1 MLETTEAPPP
11 PAATPSVVPRRRPAP
26 VHRHLRWPL
35 AILPWIFP
43 AVLLVLALLNTG
55 VSGRDIA
62 LYAFYFAIDIVLP
75 GTLVYRLLRGSRG
88 NVPEDLGLGAATGM
102 LLMLGGWALCAF
114 LGTQVLLPWW
124 PALIV
129 VPFLA
134 VPRLHRHWRVSR
146 PRPLPLRWS
155 WIVAGGLVLLVGSE
169 YPGWTTTPLPP
180 AGGVIY
186 QDLWYHLA
194 LVHEMMRSMPFQVPQ
209 MAGDSL
215 TYHYLSDADIA
226 TASMVTK
233 IDPAVVM
240 LRLWIVPVAG
250 TAVLVMAALART
262 LSGKWWAGALGGTT
276 AILGLPLLLGAAT
289 TALGVNPVS
298 PYSPSQTYAVP
309 LLGLLVVLTVDVLRG
324 RGLGWAWLLIFP
336 LALACAGAK
345 SSALPPFLAG
355 LLAAAVIVAFR
366 HRRRLLPTAAL
377 FALTIGAVVLGFRLF
392 AGGGAGTLGFQ
403 PLAILFWVVPYRQT
417 IGYQDV
423 IDKNIFLPYGV
434 EHTGTA
440 GRAFIAGV
448 LIWWLLM
455 QAPRMLALA
464 GIVARPTRTEPA
476 MWLLAGMT
484 AAGAGATF
492 LLWHPS
498 ASQIYF
504 YMGAAPFGTVA
515 VAWLMAA
522 TARSWRPV
530 LAGVLA
536 GGIWAL
542 IAPQMFPPRV
552 DRVVRW
558 ALVLAEPIVRTAV
571 IAVGVAAIALILRR
585 VFTGRTPWQA
595 LPAGILAAVLGAG
608 LIGGAQRQIQEVD
621 AALSAVPTPSE
632 EDPGKV
638 ILPEEM
644 LAAEWLDDHA
654 GRDDV
659 VATNVHC
666 TPIDWT
672 SGCDARAFWVA
683 GLGGRRTVIES
694 WGYTD
699 AAVAEDG
706 VNGERYMRQPAPD
719 FERYQ
724 LNQKVFADGQEA
736 DLAELKRLYNV
747 RWLFADDRAAGVVS
761 SNLAQIAK
769 VRFTSGPVT
778 IYELP

>member
-1 MLETTEAPPP
+1 MLDTAEAAPPV
-11 PAATPSVVPRRRPAP
+11 ATPSAEPSPRPAP
-26 VHRHLRWPL
+26 ARRRLRWPL
-35 AILPWIFP
+35 AILPWVFP
-43 AVLLVLALLNTG
+43 AVALVLALLNTG
-55 VSGRDIA
+55 VPGRDIA
-62 LYAFYFAIDIVLP
+62 LYAFYFAVDIVLP
-75 GTLVYRLLRGSRG
+75 GTLIHRWVRGSRG
-88 NVPEDLGLGAATGM
+88 NVPEDLGLGAATG
-102 LLMLGGWALCAF
+102 LLIMLGGWALCAF

-124 PALIV
+124 PALLV

-134 VPRLHRHWRVSR
+134 VPRLHKHWRVSR

-155 WIVAGGLVLLVGSE
+155 WIVAAGLVLLVGAQ
-169 YPGWTTTPLPP
+169 YPSWTDTPLPP
-180 AGGVIY
+180 AGGAIY

-194 LVHEMMRSMPFQVPQ
+194 LVHEMTRSMPFQVPQ
-209 MAGDSL
+209 MAGESL

-226 TASMVTK
+226 VASMITK
-233 IDPAVVM
+233 IDPAVVL
-240 LRLWIVPVAG
+240 LRLWIVPVAATG
-250 TAVLVMAALART
+250 VLVTAALTRS
-262 LSGKWWAGALGGTT
+262 LSGKWWAGALGGVV
-276 AILGLPLLLGAAT
+276 AILGLPMLLGAAT
-289 TALGVNPVS
+289 TPLGVNPVS
-298 PYSPSQTYAVP
+298 PYSPSQTYAIP
-309 LLGLLVVLTVDVLRG
+309 LLALLVILAVDVLRG
-324 RGLGWAWLLIFP
+324 RALGWSWLMVFP

-355 LLAAAVIVAFR
+355 LLAAVVLVVFR
-366 HRRRLLPTAAL
+366 YRRRLLPTLALLGLTLAAV
-377 FALTIGAVVLGFRLF
+377 ALGFRLF

-403 PLAILFWVVPYRQT
+403 PLAILYWVVPYRQT

-423 IDKNIFLPYGV
+423 IDRNLLIPYGV

-448 LIWWLLM
+448 LIWWLIM
-455 QAPRMLALA
+455 QAPRTLAVA
-464 GIVARPTRTEPA
+464 GLVARPTRTEPA

-484 AAGAGATF
+484 TAGAGATF

-504 YMGAAPFGTVA
+504 YISAAPFGTVA
-515 VAWLMAA
+515 VAWVMAA

-542 IAPQMFPPRV
+542 IIPQMYVPQV

-558 ALVLAEPIVRTAV
+558 ALILAEPLVRTTIVAV
-571 IAVGVAAIALILRR
+571 CVAAIALILRR
-585 VFTGRTPWQA
+585 VFTGRTPWRA

-608 LIGGAQRQIQEVD
+608 LIGGAQRQFDQVD
-621 AALSAVPTPSE
+621 AALSGVPAAVE
-632 EDPGKV
+632 DDPGKF
-638 ILPEEM
+638 IEPEEM
-644 LAAEWLDDHA
+644 LAAQWLA
-654 GRDDV
+654 ANTGRDDV

-699 AAVAEDG
+699 EAVALDG

-719 FERYQ
+719 FERYM
-724 LNQKVFADGQEA
+724 LNEKVFANGQET
-736 DLAELKRLYNV
+736 DIEKMKRLYDV
-747 RWLFADDRAAGVVS
+747 KWLFADDRAAGIVS
-761 SNLAQIAK
+761 SNLARVAK

>member
-1 MLETTEAPPP
+1 MLDTAEAPPAP
-11 PAATPSVVPRRRPAP
+11 QPSADPGPRPIPARRR
-26 VHRHLRWPL
+26 LRWPL

-43 AVLLVLALLNTG
+43 AVTLVLALLNTG

-62 LYAFYFAIDIVLP
+62 LYAFYFAVDIVLP
-75 GTLVYRLLRGSRG
+75 GTLVYRALRGSRG

-102 LLMLGGWALCAF
+102 LIMLAGWALCAF

-124 PALIV
+124 PALIIA
-129 VPFLA
+129 PFLA
-134 VPRLHRHWRVSR
+134 VPKLHRHWRVSR

-155 WIVAGGLVLLVGSE
+155 WIVAAGLVLLVAAE
-169 YPGWTTTPLPP
+169 YPAFAATPLPP
-180 AGGVIY
+180 AGGTIY
-186 QDLWYHLA
+186 QDLWYHLG
-194 LVHEMMRSMPFQVPQ
+194 LVHEMTRSMPFQVPQ

-226 TASMVTK
+226 AASMITK
-233 IDPAVVM
+233 IDPAVVL
-240 LRLWIVPVAG
+240 LRLWIMPVAATG
-250 TAVLVMAALART
+250 LLVLAALTRA
-262 LSGKWWAGALGGTT
+262 LSGKWWAGALGGTVG
-276 AILGLPLLLGAAT
+276 ILGLPLLLGSAI
-289 TALGVNPVS
+289 TALGINPVS
-298 PYSPSQTYAVP
+298 FYSPSQTYAIP
-309 LLGLLVVLTVDVLRG
+309 LLALLLMLAVDVLRG
-324 RGLGWAWLLIFP
+324 RGLGWSWLLVFP

-355 LLAAAVIVAFR
+355 LLAATVLVAFR
-366 HRRRLLPTAAL
+366 YRRRLLPTL
-377 FALTIGAVVLGFRLF
+377 SLLGLTLAAVVLGFRLF

-403 PLAILFWVVPYRQT
+403 PLAILYWVVPYRST

-423 IDKNIFLPYGV
+423 IDKNVLIPYGV

-448 LIWWLLM
+448 VLWWFVM

-464 GIVARPTRTEPA
+464 GIAARPTRTEPA

-498 ASQIYF
+498 ASQVYF
-504 YMGAAPFGTVA
+504 FMSAAPFGTVA

-536 GGIWAL
+536 GGVWAL
-542 IAPQMFPPRV
+542 IAPQMVAPRV
-552 DRVVRW
+552 DRVIRW
-558 ALVLAEPIVRTAV
+558 ALVLAEPLVRTAIV
-571 IAVGVAAIALILRR
+571 AVCVAAIALLLRR
-585 VFTGRTPWQA
+585 VFTGRTPWRA
-595 LPAGILAAVLGAG
+595 LPAGFLAAVLGAG
-608 LIGGAQRQIQEVD
+608 LIGGAERQFDEVE
-621 AALSAVPTPSE
+621 AALSGVSRPAT
-632 EDPGKV
+632 DNPGK
-638 ILPEEM
+638 ILEPEEM
-644 LAAEWLDDHA
+644 LAAQWLADNT

-672 SGCDARAFWVA
+672 SGCDSRAFWVT
-683 GLGGRRTVIES
+683 GLGGRRAVIES

-699 AAVAEDG
+699 AALALDG
-706 VNGERYMRQPAPD
+706 VNGERYSRQQAPD
-719 FERYQ
+719 YERFM
-724 LNQKVFADGQEA
+724 LNEKVFANGQEA
-736 DLAELKRLYNV
+736 DIAELKRLYDV
-747 RWLFADDRAAGVVS
+747 KWLFADDRVAGVVS
-761 SNLAQIAK
+761 PNLAQVAK

-778 IYELP
+778 IYELR

>member
-1 MLETTEAPPP
+1 MLEKVEAAPTARP
-11 PAATPSVVPRRRPAP
+11 PAVSRRRSS
-26 VHRHLRWPL
+26 VYRRVRLPL
-35 AILPWIFP
+35 AILPWLFP
-43 AVLLVLALLNTG
+43 AVGLVLALLNTG

-62 LYAFYFAIDIVLP
+62 LYSFYFAVDIVLP
-75 GTLVYRLLRGSRG
+75 GTLVFRALRGSRG

-102 LLMLGGWALCAF
+102 LLMICGWALGAA
-114 LGTQVLLPWW
+114 TDKQALLPWW
-124 PALIV
+124 PALLV

-134 VPRLHRHWRVSR
+134 VPKLHKHWRVSR

-155 WIVAGGLVLLVGSE
+155 WLVAAGLLLLVGSE
-169 YPGWTTTPLPP
+169 YPNWTTTPLPP
-180 AGGVIY
+180 AGGVLY
-186 QDLWYHLA
+186 QDLMYHLA
-194 LVHEMMRSMPFQVPQ
+194 LVHEMMRGIPFQVPQ
-209 MAGDSL
+209 MSGVPL
-215 TYHYLSDADIA
+215 HYHYLSDADIA
-226 TASMVTK
+226 TASMITK
-233 IDPAVVM
+233 IDPSIVL

-250 TAVLVMAALART
+250 TAVLVMAALARS

-276 AILGLPLLLGAAT
+276 AILGLPLLLGSAT
-289 TALGVNPVS
+289 TPLGVNPVS
-298 PYSPSQTYAVP
+298 AWSPSQTYAIP
-309 LLGLLVVLTVDVLRG
+309 LLALMVTLAVDVLRG
-324 RGLGWAWLLIFP
+324 KPLGWAWLMVFP

-355 LLAAAVIVAFR
+355 LLAAAVVMLFR
-366 HRRRLLPTAAL
+366 YRRRLLATMAL
-377 FALTIGAVVLGFRLF
+377 FGLTIAGVVLGFRFF

-403 PLAILFWVVPYRQT
+403 PLAILQWVVPYHDT
-417 IGYQDV
+417 IGHEDV
-423 IDKNIFLPYGV
+423 IDRTRFLPYGV
-434 EHTGTA
+434 ETAGTA
-440 GRAFIAGV
+440 GRLFIAGI
-448 LIWWLLM
+448 LIWWLIM

-464 GIVARPTRTEPA
+464 GIVTGRTKTEPA

-484 AAGAGATF
+484 AAGAGATW

-515 VAWLMAA
+515 VAWLMADR
-522 TARSWRPV
+522 ARSWRPV

-542 IAPQMFPPRV
+542 IAPQMYPPQVPRV
-552 DRVVRW
+552 IRW
-558 ALVLAEPIVRTAV
+558 GLVLAEPLVRTTIV
-571 IAVGVAAIALILRR
+571 AVGVAAIALILRR

-595 LPAGILAAVLGAG
+595 LPAAFLAAVLGAG

-621 AALSAVPTPSE
+621 VALSAAPPPAE
-632 EDPGKV
+632 EDPGKL

-644 LAAEWLDDHA
+644 EAAMWLDA
-654 GRDDV
+654 NSGRDDV

-694 WGYTD
+694 WAYTD
-699 AAVAEDG
+699 EAVSQDG

-719 FERYQ
+719 IMRFL
-724 LNQKVFADGQEA
+724 LNQRVFAKGQPE
-736 DLAELKRLYNV
+736 DIAELKRLYNV
-747 RWLFADDRAAGVVS
+747 KWLFADDRAAGGVS
-761 SNLAQIAK
+761 GNLSQVATLRHTA
-769 VRFTSGPVT
+769 GPVS